1 MTDDIL
7 QGDRISTGVSTLDS
21 YLGGGFV
28 PGGVYL
34 LTGDVGTGKTLL
46 AHQTAF
52 QSTLT
57 GGTAV
62 YVTVYTETHTRLFA
76 HLRPFTFFNMDAV
89 GEQLQYFNA
98 YHIWRQGGYAG
109 LQELIQPVLIRQR
122 ATLLIVD
129 GLPLH
134 HPGQDPAAMD
144 DFLHHLQA
152 YSEMVQCTALIL
164 TPPLRV
170 DPSPLGVLLV
180 DGVLTLSKQARAGSV
195 ERWISVTKWRGS
207 IYEGSPLPFTIS
219 SGGLVVSGPETTDPL
234 SY

>member
-1 MTDDIL
+1 MTDEL
-7 QGDRISTGVSTLDS
+7 RPGDRISTGVPTLDS

-52 QSTLT
+52 RNAPA
-57 GGTAV
+57 GGTIV

-76 HLRPFTFFNMDAV
+76 HLRPFTFFSMDAV

-98 YHIWRQGGYAG
+98 YNIWRQGGYAG
-109 LQELIQPVLIRQR
+109 LLELIQPILIRQR

-134 HPGQDPAAMD
+134 HPNQDPAAMD

-180 DGVLTLSKQARAGSV
+180 DGVLTLSKQARAGHL
-195 ERWISVTKWRGS
+195 ERWVSVTKWRGS
-207 IYEGSPLPFTIS
+207 IYEGSPLPFVITAD
-219 SGGLVVSGPETTDPL
+219 GLEVSGPAGAAPE
-234 SY
+234 S

>member
-1 MTDDIL
+1 MTDDTL

-21 YLGGGFV
+21 FLGGGFV

-76 HLRPFTFFNMDAV
+76 HLRPFTFFNMDTV

-98 YHIWRQGGYAG
+98 YHIWRQGGYSG

-134 HPGQDPAAMD
+134 HPNQDPAAMD

-164 TPPLRV
+164 TPPLQV

-180 DGVLTLSKQARAGSV
+180 DGVLTLIKEARAGV
-195 ERWISVTKWRGS
+195 MERWISVTKWRGS
-207 IYEGSPLPFTIS
+207 IYEGAPLPFTITS
-219 SGGLVVSGPETTDPL
+219 DGLVVSGPENADPL